1 MALCPAMGHGVIIIG
16 NSYDVIKRTVHG
28 LMFKKLFFKIRERD
42 IIHL

>member
-1 MALCPAMGHGVIIIG
+1 MALCPAMGHGV
-16 NSYDVIKRTVHG
+16 YYYRKFLIKRTVHG